1 MPVSLAS
8 RIYLF
13 SISFRI
19 NIGNS
24 VSAVA
29 AVLPPDQPRVHPL
42 ALLDYQV
49 EPLFIYLN
57 LKGRGL
63 LWLQSSL
70 FATCEDVANKVRA
83 RTQGARRA
91 QIRPVL
97 ML

>member
-63 LWLQSSL
+63 LNSVEHHIKAAYFMPLLSL
-70 FATCEDVANKVRA
+70 TQEIIKV
-83 RTQGARRA
+83 
-91 QIRPVL
+91 IN
-97 ML
+97 